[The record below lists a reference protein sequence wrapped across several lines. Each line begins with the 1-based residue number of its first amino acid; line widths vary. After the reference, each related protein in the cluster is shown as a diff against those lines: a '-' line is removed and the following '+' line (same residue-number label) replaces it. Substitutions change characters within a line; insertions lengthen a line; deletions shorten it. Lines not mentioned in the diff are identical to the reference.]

1 MQFVQKCK
9 TMILNCFL
17 INQVNCYNILGV
29 FPFMGKSHFYVYD
42 VYLKELARRGHNLT
56 VISYFPQKQPLE
68 NYHDIDLGKG
78 KSLFE
83 LNHPVSVSY
92 AQALL
97 SFAIL
102 QPIVGSYT
110 CRQILDDEEV
120 QDMILTQRK
129 FDLVVAEQFNTDC
142 PLAIAHLLDAPVVGI
157 TSYMLLPWH
166 YPRYGVPYNPSYI
179 LYDVYHGGT
188 KPTFLQR
195 IVRSFSYQ
203 FINFLQKH
211 ICKHEDSVISH
222 YYDNVPSVEELGRQ
236 VKFLL
241 LYQNLVLAG
250 SQILPPNVVEVGG
263 YHIAQP
269 KQLPADLQN
278 FIDESK
284 NGVIYISFGTILQGS
299 SIKKE
304 YFRAILD
311 VVSELP
317 QRVVWKWDKKL
328 PQNIINIYSSK
339 WLPQN
344 DILSHPNVVAFFSHC
359 GMLGTTEAIHHG
371 VPVLGMPVIG
381 DQFTNAA
388 AIEEQGLGVQISYN
402 SISKEL
408 LLEKFKIQVFA
419 IAFRHCITLN
429 IVAILPFHGRSHFI
443 VQRVYLNELLRR
455 GHNLTVISHF
465 PEKSPPSNYYDVSL
479 AENSTVFENSLLYR
493 QSYVKFPLVSFNML
507 KYGRE
512 SCEVLLS
519 NQNVQQLIRQKPKYD
534 LAIVDQ
540 FNTDC
545 GLGLAYKFNAPIV
558 GISANGIMPWLYERF
573 GVPYHPAYVPFQFVG
588 GGRHPTVLQRFERS
602 ILNTYTKFIFYFS
615 QKLEQLKV
623 AKYLGDVPPLE
634 EIAKDIK
641 LLLVYNN
648 FVLTGSDIY
657 PSNIISVSG
666 YHVPEAKE
674 VTGDLKSFIEGATHG
689 VIYISFGSLVK
700 TSSLPDNIV
709 TAIIHAI
716 SAMPQRFIWKWHN
729 KSQVLD
735 KNKVF
740 IADWLPQIDILA
752 FFSHGGLNGAVEAL
766 HYSVPILAFP
776 ILGDQPSNAASI
788 EESGLGVQIQG
799 HEITNETLVAALKK
813 ILDPQFRENV
823 TRLSRAWHDRPISAL
838 NTAIYWT
845 EFVARHP
852 HLNYRNRVV
861 DIPFYQYW
869 CLDILCIYIAIILT
883 FVCLLKIALKMYRIK
898 HIVQDKKHTMKRSK
912 QE

>member
-1 MQFVQKCK
+1 MNVRVYLVICSV
-9 TMILNCFL
+9 ILNCFL

-120 QDMILTQRK
+120 QDIILTQRK

-142 PLAIAHLLDAPVVGI
+142 PLAIAHLLKAPVVGI

-328 PQNIINIYSSK
+328 PQNITNIYSSK

-408 LLEKFKIQVFA
+408 LLEKFKV
-419 IAFRHCITLN
+419 
-429 IVAILPFHGRSHFI
+429 
-443 VQRVYLNELLRR
+443 
-455 GHNLTVISHF
+455 
-465 PEKSPPSNYYDVSL
+465 
-479 AENSTVFENSLLYR
+479 
-493 QSYVKFPLVSFNML
+493 
-507 KYGRE
+507 
-512 SCEVLLS
+512 
-519 NQNVQQLIRQKPKYD
+519 
-534 LAIVDQ
+534 
-540 FNTDC
+540 
-545 GLGLAYKFNAPIV
+545 
-558 GISANGIMPWLYERF
+558 
-573 GVPYHPAYVPFQFVG
+573 
-588 GGRHPTVLQRFERS
+588 
-602 ILNTYTKFIFYFS
+602 
-615 QKLEQLKV
+615 
-623 AKYLGDVPPLE
+623 
-634 EIAKDIK
+634 
-641 LLLVYNN
+641 
-648 FVLTGSDIY
+648 
-657 PSNIISVSG
+657 
-666 YHVPEAKE
+666 
-674 VTGDLKSFIEGATHG
+674 
-689 VIYISFGSLVK
+689 
-700 TSSLPDNIV
+700 
-709 TAIIHAI
+709 
-716 SAMPQRFIWKWHN
+716 
-729 KSQVLD
+729 
-735 KNKVF
+735 
-740 IADWLPQIDILA
+740 
-752 FFSHGGLNGAVEAL
+752 
-766 HYSVPILAFP
+766 
-776 ILGDQPSNAASI
+776 
-788 EESGLGVQIQG
+788 
-799 HEITNETLVAALKK
+799 
-813 ILDPQFRENV
+813 ILDPRFRTQV
-823 TRLSRAWHDRPISAL
+823 KTISQMWRDRPATAM
-838 NTAIYWT
+838 NTAIHWT
-845 EFVARHP
+845 EFAARYN
-852 HLNYRNRVV
+852 NYTFRTPAADV
-861 DIPFYQYW
+861 PLYQYLG
-869 CLDILCIYIAIILT
+869 LDVAVVLLLLSITLIWILKSVLMYSIKSINLRKKSKK
-883 FVCLLKIALKMYRIK
+883 LKS
-898 HIVQDKKHTMKRSK
+898 D
-912 QE
+912 